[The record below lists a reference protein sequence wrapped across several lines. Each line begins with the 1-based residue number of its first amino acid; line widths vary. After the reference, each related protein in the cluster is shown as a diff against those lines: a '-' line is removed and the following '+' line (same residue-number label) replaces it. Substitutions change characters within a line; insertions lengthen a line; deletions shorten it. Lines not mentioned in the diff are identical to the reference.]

1 MSGHSK
7 WSQIK
12 RQKAVTDKKK
22 GNLFTKLAK
31 TITIATKQG
40 GPDPDSNFK
49 LRLAIDK
56 ARSSN
61 MPNDNIERAIKRGS
75 GETGENTI
83 EEVIYEAFGPGGS
96 AIIIEATTDNKNRT
110 TAEIRNILSKH
121 QGNLGNSGSVIWMFD
136 AKGVLRI
143 LKNNLKNKEEFEL
156 NIIDAGAED
165 ILEEEEGYSILT
177 QPNDLPIIK
186 KAVKQLNISIE
197 SSEIEMVPKNK
208 IAAQEKEINQLNKL
222 FEELEAN
229 DDINNYFTNA
239 NL

>member
-1 MSGHSK
+1 HSK